1 MGGGF
6 AGKLEVVSAA
16 PRHHS
21 AQFTYGLIYNT
32 VSTYIKIFD
41 VTKSSFSLSGRDP
54 TTLVRKPWKLSAN
67 FLEIN
72 VL

>member
-21 AQFTYGLIYNT
+21 AQFTYGLIIPYQLI
-32 VSTYIKIFD
+32 ST
-41 VTKSSFSLSGRDP
+41 SSM
-54 TTLVRKPWKLSAN
+54 
-67 FLEIN
+67 
-72 VL
+72 